1 MRRISRKEILVFSWL
16 ILLSTWGMKLKAQE
30 VTFSTLEKK
39 MEVNAKP
46 IVVFLHTNWCNY
58 CALMKKKTFA
68 NEKVQEALEEKAYFI
83 SFDAESKENI
93 RFRNKDFVFKKK
105 GLQSGVHE
113 LAEALTAQNAYPAL
127 VVLNKNYEIIYQQYA
142 YVGPKEMLQLLNA
155 L

>member
-1 MRRISRKEILVFSWL
+1 MRRISKGKGLVFSL
-16 ILLSTWGMKLKAQE
+16 VILFVVGMTKIQAQE
-30 VTFSTLEKK
+30 VAFSTLEKK
-39 MEVNAKP
+39 MQVEAKP

-68 NEKVQEALEEKAYFI
+68 NEKVQVALEEKVYFI
-83 SFDAESKENI
+83 SFDAESKESI
-93 RFRNKDFVFKKK
+93 HFRNKDFVFKKK

-113 LAEALTAQNAYPAL
+113 LAEALTSQNAYPAL